1 MSVSGF
7 FAAFFGFLSFVE
19 SRMFGSWEG
28 GSLGLGG
35 GGGVRWRFE
44 LEYSKS

>member
-1 MSVSGF
+1 MSVSGG

-35 GGGVRWRFE
+35 GGVRWRFE
-44 LEYSKS
+44 LEDSKS